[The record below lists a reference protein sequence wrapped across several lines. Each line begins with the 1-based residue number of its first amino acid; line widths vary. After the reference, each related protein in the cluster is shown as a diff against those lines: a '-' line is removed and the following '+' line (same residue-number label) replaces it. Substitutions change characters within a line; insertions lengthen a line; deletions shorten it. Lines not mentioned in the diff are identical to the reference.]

1 MPRLRLLQP
10 NQSSLLNLIFL
21 LIMQRDD
28 TPCTALQRF
37 WDLYVSKPPAV
48 VPQPVKVSQTAT
60 SRLELSSAPLLPP
73 ISAYREEPK
82 TVLYLAYGSN
92 LSAETFKGKR
102 GIKPLSAV
110 NVHVPA
116 IDLTF
121 DLAGIPYT
129 EPCFANCQY
138 KRNQS
143 DSPRSKDYH
152 KTRWHKGLVGVVY
165 EVTLD
170 DYRTIIAT
178 EGGGA
183 SYKDELVQCFVLPDG
198 SETVDPNPSGTPFEA
213 HTLLCPFN
221 EKDAT
226 RISRPDPNYA
236 QPSARYLKLITD
248 GAKEHNLPAEYI
260 NYLHGIRA
268 YTVTT
273 TRQKMAQI
281 FLMIVLLPIILAVFG
296 LGKIFADKNGKIP
309 VWLAH
314 ILGTL
319 FRYVWA
325 AYDKVLKDMFGD
337 GERTMEVKGGDKVGD
352 TDLDRKWDEKMSRS
366 GEL

>member
-1 MPRLRLLQP
+1 
-10 NQSSLLNLIFL
+10 
-21 LIMQRDD
+21 MQRDEE
-28 TPCTALQRF
+28 PCAPSQRF
-37 WDLYVSKPPAV
+37 WDLYTPKPPAV
-48 VPQPVKVSQTAT
+48 VSQPVKVPKTSI

-73 ISAYREEPK
+73 TSASQEEPG

-121 DLAGIPYT
+121 DLCGIPYA

-138 KRNQS
+138 RKNQS
-143 DSPRSKDYH
+143 GSPRSKDYH

-178 EGGGA
+178 EGGGT
-183 SYKDELVQCFVLPDG
+183 SYKDELVQCYVLPDG
-198 SETVDPNPSGTPFEA
+198 SKTVDPDPSGTPFQA
-213 HTLLCPFN
+213 HTLLCPFDS
-221 EKDAT
+221 KDPN
-226 RISRPDPNYA
+226 RIWRQDPNYA

-248 GAKEHNLPAEYI
+248 GAEEHGLPEEYI

-268 YTVTT
+268 YTATT
-273 TRQKMAQI
+273 LRQKMAQ
-281 FLMIVLLPIILAVFG
+281 LLIVSSLLPFLLMVMG
-296 LGKIFADKNGKIP
+296 LSKVVADENGKIP
-309 VWLAH
+309 AWLAN
-314 ILGTL
+314 IMAAI
-319 FRYVWA
+319 FRYVWI
-325 AYDKVLKDMFGD
+325 AYDRVLRNIFGD
-337 GERTMEVKGGDKVGD
+337 GERTIGGKAL
-352 TDLDRKWDEKMSRS
+352 TDIEEIDLEKRWDEKKMAGS
-366 GEL
+366 GEIKESM

>member
-1 MPRLRLLQP
+1 
-10 NQSSLLNLIFL
+10 
-21 LIMQRDD
+21 MQDD
-28 TPCTALQRF
+28 EKPCAALQGL
-37 WDLYVSKPPAV
+37 WDLYAPKPPV
-48 VPQPVKVSQTAT
+48 VVSQPVKVPQIST
-60 SRLELSSAPLLPP
+60 SRLQLSSVPLLPTL
-73 ISAYREEPK
+73 ANHEEPK

-110 NVHVPA
+110 NVHVPT

-121 DLAGIPYT
+121 DLCGIPYT

-138 KRNQS
+138 KKNQS

-183 SYKDELVQCFVLPDG
+183 SYKDELVQCFVVPKG
-198 SETVDPNPSGTPFEA
+198 SKIVDPNPSSIQFQA

-221 EKDAT
+221 NKDST
-226 RISRPDPNYA
+226 RICRPDPNYA

-248 GAKEHNLPAEYI
+248 GAEEHNLPDEYI
-260 NYLHGIRA
+260 DYLHGIRA

-273 TRQKMAQI
+273 TRQRIAQMFI
-281 FLMIVLLPIILAVFG
+281 MTVLLPIIFVVFG
-296 LGKIFADKNGKIP
+296 LQKICADKNGKVP
-309 VWLAH
+309 AWLAH
-314 ILGTL
+314 IMGTL
-319 FRYVWA
+319 FRCVWA
-325 AYDKVLKDMFGD
+325 AYDSVLKDTFGD
-337 GERTMEVKGGDKVGD
+337 GERTVEGKGEDGIEEMSLDKRWND
-352 TDLDRKWDEKMSRS
+352 KKMPRS
-366 GEL
+366 LEI